1 MQSRKVSGVNVISIF
16 QRLHPPCTLVY
27 CVDRTR
33 VHCELLHCVQIM
45 HICWQ
50 YHPDN
55 ILVSPQ
61 HVHKLV
67 RLNVVWT
74 SSGVSANFT
83 DQDLFSQVLF
93 STQFQTTLMVMD
105 TTIRQPSWRRPETQS
120 STPHFWDHCPVSL
133 SWENKLVGTLLASK
147 DWSYNFKLISFWSS
161 GDWDQ
166 KGQVDYTLRPLS
178 SSFQTCGA
186 IKTLDGALSWIP
198 IGGTADMLL
207 RWKIIHPEAFVARVI
222 LYGSENTSR

>member
-166 KGQVDYTLRPLS
+166 KGQVDYKAFKFVISDMWGHQNIGRGFVLNPHWRDSRYALMLKDHSPRSL
-178 SSFQTCGA
+178 CGQ
-186 IKTLDGALSWIP
+186 SHSVW
-198 IGGTADMLL
+198 
-207 RWKIIHPEAFVARVI
+207 
-222 LYGSENTSR
+222 